1 MGVWAGLE
9 GRCAALVDP
18 SVARNG
24 VEHARHASFIAA
36 HLCASALALMLAPLW
51 LAFAGA
57 PSIAL
62 SLAFVLLQMP
72 MVAAVLLSKTGQYN
86 RAVALATATAF
97 ALAATMAWG
106 GQITLVWPFLLI
118 AALESAQATGRRPI
132 AISLLLTGV
141 MALALAAMS
150 FVPDHLVP
158 ASASQSASALGGVLL
173 LAYAGL
179 LLWSNARVQALRQ
192 TKQQRADRDQLA
204 LARAMGDLVLQQD
217 RGGNVLSASDDVQSL
232 FKVSA
237 QEIAGRGFFE
247 RVHVAD
253 RPAYLTA
260 IADALGFEDTRSVL
274 LRLRI
279 ASMPSK
285 QGDFDEPVFAPVEMR
300 VRRIG
305 EDVAERA
312 SGVPAV
318 ISIVRDATRLHACE
332 QELAATR
339 EQAARATVWKD
350 RFLANMSHELRTPL
364 NAIIGFSE
372 ILGSTELM
380 PMDAARR
387 LEYANIIHG
396 SGQHLLAVVNSI
408 LDMSKIE
415 AGSFDV
421 MPEPFDLPPLLDQC
435 CDIVRLKA
443 ANSNVTLLRDY
454 DVALEELIADR
465 RACRQIVINLL
476 SNAVKFTQSGGLVRI
491 SARPQGNAIVLSVAD
506 TGIGIAAEDLGRLGN
521 PFFQASA
528 THARQYEGTGLGLSV
543 VRGLVGLHGGT
554 MSVESEPGRGTTV
567 TISLPLDCRGVAR
580 NAGPVRIET
589 IARAGHRSPISFSED
604 VRTRKIA

>member
-1 MGVWAGLE
+1 MWAGLE
-9 GRCAALVDP
+9 GRCAALVSP
-18 SVARNG
+18 GVARNG

-36 HLCASALALMLAPLW
+36 HLFASALTLMLAPLW

-57 PSIAL
+57 PSITL
-62 SLAFVLLQMP
+62 ILAFALLQMP
-72 MVAAVLLSKTGQYN
+72 MAAAVLLSKTGHYN
-86 RAVALATATAF
+86 RAIALAVATALALAT
-97 ALAATMAWG
+97 TMAWG
-106 GQITLVWPFLLI
+106 GQATLVWPFLLI
-118 AALESAQATGRRPI
+118 AALESAQATRRKTI
-132 AISLLLTGV
+132 ALGLLATGTT
-141 MALALAAMS
+141 ALALAVAS
-150 FVPDHLVP
+150 FIPDLAVP
-158 ASASQSASALGGVLL
+158 ASAPQSAAALGGALL

-179 LLWSNARVQALRQ
+179 LLWSSARVQALRQ
-192 TKQQRADRDQLA
+192 TKQQRVDRDQLA
-204 LARAMGDLVLQQD
+204 LARTMGDIVLQQD
-217 RGGNVLSASDDVQSL
+217 RGGNVLSASDEALSL
-232 FKVSA
+232 FKLSA
-237 QEIAGRGFFE
+237 QDIAGRGFFE

-260 IADALGFEDTRSVL
+260 IADALGSDDTKSVL
-274 LRLRI
+274 LRLRTQ
-279 ASMPSK
+279 STPS
-285 QGDFDEPVFAPVEMR
+285 QHGDFDEPVFAPIEMR

-305 EDVAERA
+305 EDAAAPV

-339 EQAARATVWKD
+339 EQAERAIVWKD

-372 ILGSTELM
+372 ILGSNELM
-380 PMDAARR
+380 PTDAARR

-415 AGSFDV
+415 AGSFDI
-421 MPEPFDLPPLLDQC
+421 MPEPFDLPPLLNQC

-443 ANSNVTLLRDY
+443 ANTNVTLLRDY

-465 RACRQIVINLL
+465 RACKQIVINLL
-476 SNAVKFTQSGGLVRI
+476 SNAVKFTPSGGLVRI

-506 TGIGIAAEDLGRLGN
+506 TGIGIAPADLGRVGT

-543 VRGLVGLHGGT
+543 VRGLVGLHGGS

-580 NAGPVRIET
+580 NGGPVRIET